1 MGKQRQTTLILGE
14 GPTEFYYF
22 KSLCDVYKN
31 ITIKPDYPKHTSIKE
46 LELKIEEGIALGYSH
61 IFCVIDMDTKDTEP
75 ERTQY
80 QKLRA
85 KYAKPI
91 AKPKKGIYC
100 NVEFFETHRCT
111 ELFFLYY
118 FRYTSRPYADQ
129 EALIKDLNRDVA
141 YQKTTDFFI
150 KCKGLHSYFERN
162 GGKLTTAVV
171 NAGRSMMEKE
181 ESGRKYAYSEL
192 GRLMEMLKKLE
203 NKY

>member
-1 MGKQRQTTLILGE
+1 MGKLRQTALILGE

-46 LELKIEEGIALGYSH
+46 LDLKIEEGIAMGYSH

-80 QKLRA
+80 AKLKA
-85 KYAKPI
+85 KYVKPI
-91 AKPKKGIYC
+91 NKPKKGIYC

-162 GGKLTTAVV
+162 GGRLTTAVA
-171 NAGRSMMEKE
+171 NAERSMTEKQE
-181 ESGRKYAYSEL
+181 DGREYTYSEL
-192 GRLMEMLKKLE
+192 GELMRILE
-203 NKY
+203 NL

>member
-1 MGKQRQTTLILGE
+1 MGKLRQTALILGE

-46 LELKIEEGIALGYSH
+46 LELKIEEGIAMGYSH

-80 QKLRA
+80 AKLKA

-91 AKPKKGIYC
+91 NKPKKGIYC
-100 NVEFFETHRCT
+100 SVEFFETHRCT

-162 GGKLTTAVV
+162 GGSFSTAVV
-171 NAGRSMMEKE
+171 NAERSMDEIE
-181 ESGRKYAYSEL
+181 TGNRTYTYSEF
-192 GRLMEMLKKLE
+192 GRLMEKLKCLKL
-203 NKY
+203 N

>member
-1 MGKQRQTTLILGE
+1 MGKLRQTALILGE
-14 GPTEFYYF
+14 GPTEFFYF

-46 LELKIEEGIALGYSH
+46 LELKIEEGIAMGYSH
-61 IFCVIDMDTKDTEP
+61 IFCVIDMDTKDTES
-75 ERTQY
+75 ELTQY
-80 QKLRA
+80 AKLKA

-91 AKPKKGIYC
+91 NKPKKGIYC
-100 NVEFFETHRCT
+100 SVEFFETHRCT

-162 GGKLTTAVV
+162 GGRLSTAVA
-171 NAGRSMMEKE
+171 NAERSMMENE
-181 ESGRKYAYSEL
+181 ESGKGYTYSEL
-192 GRLMEMLKKLE
+192 GKLTKTLE
-203 NKY
+203 TL

>member
-1 MGKQRQTTLILGE
+1 MGKLRQTALILGE

-46 LELKIEEGIALGYSH
+46 LELKIDEGIAMGYSH
-61 IFCVIDMDTKDTEP
+61 ILCVIDMDTKDTEP

-80 QKLRA
+80 VKLKA

-91 AKPKKGIYC
+91 NKPKKGIHC

-118 FRYTSRPYADQ
+118 FRYTSRPYANQ
-129 EALIKDLNRDVA
+129 ETLIKDLNRNVA

-150 KCKGLHSYFERN
+150 KSKGLHSYFERN
-162 GGKLTTAVV
+162 GGKFETAVA
-171 NAGRSMMEKE
+171 NAKRSME
-181 ESGRKYAYSEL
+181 EIGAGDRAYTYSEF
-192 GRLMEMLKKLE
+192 GRLMEELKGLE
-203 NKY
+203 W

>member
-1 MGKQRQTTLILGE
+1 MGKLRQTALILGE
-14 GPTEFYYF
+14 GPTEFFYF

-46 LELKIEEGIALGYSH
+46 LELKIEEGIAMGYNH
-61 IFCVIDMDTKDTEP
+61 IFCVIDMDTKDHEP

-80 QKLRA
+80 AKLKA

-91 AKPKKGIYC
+91 NKPKKGISC
-100 NVEFFETHRCT
+100 TVEFFETHRCT

-162 GGKLTTAVV
+162 GGSIEKALA
-171 NAGRSMMEKE
+171 NANRSMDEIVAGDKD
-181 ESGRKYAYSEL
+181 YTYSEL
-192 GRLMEMLKKLE
+192 GRLIERLGSI
-203 NKY
+203 

>member
-1 MGKQRQTTLILGE
+1 MGKLRQTALILGE

-46 LELKIEEGIALGYSH
+46 LELKIEEGIAMGYNH

-80 QKLRA
+80 AKLKA

-91 AKPKKGIYC
+91 NKPKKGIYC
-100 NVEFFETHRCT
+100 SVEFFETHRCT

-129 EALIKDLNRDVA
+129 EALIKDLNCDVA

-171 NAGRSMMEKE
+171 NAERSMIEKQ
-181 ESGRKYAYSEL
+181 ESNREYTYSEL
-192 GRLMEMLKKLE
+192 GILMEKLKEPKKKL
-203 NKY
+203 

>member
-1 MGKQRQTTLILGE
+1 MGKLRQTALILGE

-46 LELKIEEGIALGYSH
+46 LEVKIEEGIAMGYSH

-80 QKLRA
+80 AKLKA

-91 AKPKKGIYC
+91 NKPKKGIYC

-162 GGKLTTAVV
+162 GGSFSTAVV
-171 NAGRSMMEKE
+171 NAERSME
-181 ESGRKYAYSEL
+181 EVEVDDRAYTYSKF
-192 GRLMEMLKKLE
+192 GRLIEKLKKLE
-203 NKY
+203 NK